1 MESAVKQLL
10 IGLVTLDIVDTDSL
24 VQAWKS
30 LEVVPRSSIGAEYF
44 NYFGNNHKISFEI
57 GGMPHDLCRSST
69 RDDQDGDNVPCSV
82 QSTFPILFVVQ
93 NVEA

>member
-44 NYFGNNHKISFEI
+44 NYFRNNHKISFEI
-57 GGMPHDLCRSST
+57 GACRT
-69 RDDQDGDNVPCSV
+69 TFVGHQPETIKTATTFLV
-82 QSTFPILFVVQ
+82 QFSPPS
-93 NVEA
+93 